1 MTMAIYKH
9 TAKKEGALIRFEL
22 MEGHNHGLIVAS
34 GTGATVSDATQ
45 DALETTTNDG
55 AKAWLPQMQ
64 YPDTLT
70 E

>member
-1 MTMAIYKH
+1 MAIYKY

-22 MEGHNHGLIVAS
+22 KEDHDAGRIVAS
-34 GTGATVSDATQ
+34 GTGATVSDAKQ

-55 AKAWLPQMQ
+55 AKVWLTQMH